1 MRVSGIA
8 DKSRP
13 DYWPRRI
20 KAIEDAVASLRTA
33 RTLEAASI
41 GAGGLTV
48 VDEGAITFAPAAGAQ
63 PITMRHH
70 LSDDDTAGLIE
81 WSTPAHPTAP
91 AQIRGY
97 DGTNDYCGIEILSPD
112 ADGDGVDDAQ
122 LSVAPYDGVSMQHGF
137 PFAGEANASLK
148 VHRYTLNGNKIAA
161 VEIQVVNDV
170 GGGGAWSFSTS
181 PSGLNGPNGC
191 TWQAPASAVEWRAV
205 ASDGS
210 GYVPVRASSFPTGS
224 SREIKE
230 AIEAVPFDSV
240 EAISAAPALQ
250 WQYREGY
257 AHEPGVRHI
266 GPMAEDLPA
275 DLVIE
280 TDGVKG
286 VDLLSLVGTLW
297 DAVGKLSARVA
308 ALEQSLPPK

>member
-1 MRVSGIA
+1 MRVSRIA

-13 DYWPRRI
+13 DYWPRRM
-20 KAIEDAVASLRTA
+20 KAVEDEVAALRTA

-48 VDEGAITFAPAAGAQ
+48 VDEGAITFAPSSGSQ

-70 LSDDDTAGLIE
+70 LTDDDTAGLIE
-81 WSTPAHPTAP
+81 WSTPARATKP

-97 DGTNDYCGIEILSPD
+97 NGTNNYPGIEILTPD
-112 ADGDGVDDAQ
+112 ADADGVNDAQ
-122 LSVAPYDGVSMQHGF
+122 IGVGPYDGVTLQHGF
-137 PFAGEANASLK
+137 PFGGEANASLK
-148 VHRYTLNGNKIAA
+148 VSRGTINGGPVASVA
-161 VEIQVVNDV
+161 IQVDD
-170 GGGGAWSFSTS
+170 GAGHGGAWSFSTS
-181 PSGLNGPNGC
+181 PNGLNAPNGC
-191 TWQAPASAVEWRAV
+191 TWQAVPSVVEWRAA

-224 SREIKE
+224 SREIKQN
-230 AIEAVPFDSV
+230 IEAVPFDSV
-240 EAISAAPALQ
+240 AAITAAPALQ
-250 WQYREGY
+250 WEYREGY

-275 DLVIE
+275 DLVTV

-308 ALEQSLPPK
+308 ALEDSLAQK